1 MREVIVKVLKRL
13 LAYFE
18 GRDIYSEY
26 KDLED
31 KFNLLLAELKSAKQS
46 TPIYTISEELESK
59 AMEIVSNLEKS
70 TNLSHRWKRAYAIT
84 QLIKAGFIERDASIA
99 IEYAVRKIK

>member
-46 TPIYTISEELESK
+46 TPILYLK
-59 AMEIVSNLEKS
+59 N
-70 TNLSHRWKRAYAIT
+70 
-84 QLIKAGFIERDASIA
+84 
-99 IEYAVRKIK
+99 